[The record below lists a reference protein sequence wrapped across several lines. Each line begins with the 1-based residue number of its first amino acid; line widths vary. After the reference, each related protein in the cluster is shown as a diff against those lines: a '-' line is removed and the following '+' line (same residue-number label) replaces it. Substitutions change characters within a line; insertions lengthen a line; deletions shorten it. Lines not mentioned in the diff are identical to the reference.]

1 MQLGIYYHKRL
12 VKTGKPLIV
21 SNGRSEVATDRI
33 ELTNISGVIKFN
45 NASGRFGK
53 AKRHGVTT
61 VLMIGID
68 GHPNENEEYF
78 KTASKNRQRAL
89 KERERY
95 RRLHPNA
102 GQRTT
107 RLKEDWE

>member
-21 SNGRSEVATDRI
+21 SNGKSEIATDRI
-33 ELTNISGVIKFN
+33 ELNNISGVIRFN
-45 NASGRFGK
+45 NAKGNFGK
-53 AKRHGVTT
+53 GRRHGVTT

-68 GHPNENEEYF
+68 DHPDETAQYF
-78 KTASKNRQRAL
+78 KSATKNRQRAL

-95 RRLHPNA
+95 RKLHPNTK
-102 GQRTT
+102 GPR
-107 RLKEDWE
+107 KEIYE